1 MGILIGVPLSIAGA
15 VLRKSAARNLQ
26 VLVYIGAMLALV
38 SALLLSVQC
47 NAKRSAKKRRK
58 TQKSDNR
65 APPIILGPIPPKPVP
80 YQQPLIQESQRYI
93 RLYYFLSL
101 FLEEIFLLI

>member
-26 VLVYIGAMLALV
+26 VLVYIGALLALV

-47 NAKRSAKKRRK
+47 NAKRNAKKRRK
-58 TQKSDNR
+58 SQNKR
-65 APPIILGPIPPKPVP
+65 PIVLEPIPPKPMP
-80 YQQPLIQESQRYI
+80 YQQQPLMEESQRYI
-93 RLYYFLSL
+93 
-101 FLEEIFLLI
+101 IKI